1 MENRTKE
8 KIYNF
13 ILRYIEEYGY
23 APTMRD
29 ICVGVGLKSTSSV
42 YCQLRKLEEERRIEM
57 RRNSPRAIKV
67 IGYGYVKLD
76 EIACDED
83 EQTEIDE
90 EEGGKE

>member
-13 ILRYIEEYGY
+13 ILKYIEECGY
-23 APTMRD
+23 APSVRD
-29 ICVGVGLKSTSSV
+29 ICKGVGLKSTSSV
-42 YCQLRKLEEERRIEM
+42 HSQLRKLEEEGKIEI
-57 RRNSPRAIKV
+57 RGNSPRAIK
-67 IGYGYVKLD
+67 ITGYGYMKLD

-90 EEGGKE
+90 EEGGEE